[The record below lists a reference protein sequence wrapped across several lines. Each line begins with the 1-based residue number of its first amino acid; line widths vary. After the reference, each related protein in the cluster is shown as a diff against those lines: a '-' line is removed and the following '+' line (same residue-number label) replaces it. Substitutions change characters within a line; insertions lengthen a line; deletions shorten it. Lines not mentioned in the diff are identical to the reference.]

1 MILTSILSLSLFSCG
16 ISKQNTIYEKST
28 KTSHQKNINVQSL
41 FDREY
46 IKYINKLQ
54 EVDGIDVTKLDQNTT
69 NSGRLQ
75 EISIAYCDYLQNEI
89 SLNQS
94 KNNPSQSQEI
104 SLSQSIEALSK
115 SLSWPSPPYISVYV
129 SDLSIKSFC
138 TKYSKLWQNYN
149 QKYYPKELYSSKN
162 SFLRTIDQGKF
173 DKLYTFYS
181 QKTKEIGLEAMTK
194 QKLQSMGSTS
204 CSMIETKGINNFA
217 IELNKD
223 MISKSYNDI
232 QIIILE
238 SQVVMSTY
246 FYCPHRSNQIKTQI
260 DLINPKDPSL
270 LSPDLKQESVIQI

>member
-1 MILTSILSLSLFSCG
+1 M
-16 ISKQNTIYEKST
+16 
-28 KTSHQKNINVQSL
+28 
-41 FDREY
+41 
-46 IKYINKLQ
+46 
-54 EVDGIDVTKLDQNTT
+54 
-69 NSGRLQ
+69 
-75 EISIAYCDYLQNEI
+75 
-89 SLNQS
+89 
-94 KNNPSQSQEI
+94 
-104 SLSQSIEALSK
+104 
-115 SLSWPSPPYISVYV
+115 
-129 SDLSIKSFC
+129 
-138 TKYSKLWQNYN
+138 
-149 QKYYPKELYSSKN
+149 
-162 SFLRTIDQGKF
+162 RTIDQGKF